1 MTAIAFC
8 LQLGVLLMSLL
19 LELNPK
25 IKKGP
30 VESAI
35 LCALSLAALA
45 RMGCPVDPLELALTA
60 GVFAVL
66 IACLLERRTTH
77 AASSPFDAK
86 RRTSSIH

>member
-1 MTAIAFC
+1 MIAVAFC
-8 LQLGVLLMSLL
+8 LQLGVLLVSLF
-19 LELNPK
+19 LELNPR
-25 IKKGP
+25 IKTGS

-60 GVFAVL
+60 GIFAVL
-66 IACLLERRTTH
+66 VACLLERKTTH